1 MPRSSKKTTK
11 KTAKKTTKKSTAKA
25 AKKTVKKVTKKVAK
39 KVGKKT
45 ATKKS
50 DKRALVCAN
59 DEHCFWVSDGQVLK
73 NLEEL
78 ATALKAMH
86 KDLFT
91 YHAKGHSNDFADW
104 VEHVL
109 ADESCAAELR
119 KTRSQNG
126 AHKVVIRHLSY
137 YA

>member
-11 KTAKKTTKKSTAKA
+11 KTATKTTKQSQKKA
-25 AKKTVKKVTKKVAK
+25 VKKTAKKTAKKVSQRVTKKAAANT
-39 KVGKKT
+39 GL
-45 ATKKS
+45 
-50 DKRALVCAN
+50 KRALVCAN
-59 DEHCFWVSDGQVLK
+59 DEQCFWVSDGQILK

-78 ATALKAMH
+78 ASALKAMH
-86 KDLFT
+86 QDLFT
-91 YHAKGHSNDFADW
+91 YHAKGKNNDFADW

-109 ADESCAAELR
+109 ADEACAADLR